1 MKITDALKDEHRIL
15 SARLDSLERLLDAGA
30 SLSGL
35 RTAAA
40 QLSGALL
47 SHAHFEDD
55 LLFPALEAQMGAGNG
70 PLAVMRAEHEEIESG
85 LAALGAQQS
94 AEEVRETLAQ

>member
-15 SARLDSLERLLDAGA
+15 RSRLDTLERLLDARE

-35 RTAAA
+35 RIAAA

-55 LLFPALEAQMGAGNG
+55 LLFPALEAPYGRRRPIGRDAC
-70 PLAVMRAEHEEIESG
+70 R
-85 LAALGAQQS
+85 
-94 AEEVRETLAQ
+94 T